1 MKHNE
6 EKPQSEFKFKNGLT
20 WKVIVAI
27 VASSVVFV
35 PASIYLSMVTGG
47 TLSLAAT
54 LLMVI
59 TFSELSRMIGEKLSR
74 QETLVMYET
83 LNVISSLG
91 AAGIGAYWIIFR
103 LFFMSTP
110 ISWAYKVDG
119 IPLPLLVPSWLA
131 PHSYVF
137 RTLFQPSMAIP
148 ILVYLFFS
156 VCTLVAELA
165 LTLMF
170 APLFLEVEKLPFP
183 FANIDVGVVD
193 TFSQRE
199 FEHTRAFMIFLYPGL
214 IYGILA
220 IMLPT
225 LAGMTFIPLPW
236 VDLTPITEQIIP
248 GAIIGV
254 ATDLLPWASGLIIPL
269 NAAFSMFIG
278 SLVIWIVGNNL
289 FLVKFPNIF
298 PLWVDEYRR
307 GMGISLIWQRSLY
320 RVWFAPQ
327 IGFGLGITLIVSLFI
342 FKNMIKTIRMLFTRS
357 REGKSMY
364 PNVLFLF
371 SLFLVGTLSSAI
383 VHSIL
388 TSFPLYISIVYS
400 VILSFF
406 FALANTTTLGTTGF
420 GISLPYLWHTIVYYS
435 DYRSYSGWVI
445 QPVLAG
451 GMTPGMLSMLKAAYL
466 TETNPIDVI
475 KGLILGITLSTIIG
489 TVSLDLFW
497 RMAPIPSSIYPFTT
511 IDWARIAIG
520 DSLLVTRQI
529 NISLPIILASALFSA
544 ISAGL
549 FEVAGR
555 SFGLPL
561 SGPGLVA
568 GFFTLPPYSIAII
581 IGSIIGNLLLPRIM
595 GRDAWNKLRGT
606 VVGGLVA
613 GYGIAV
619 GFTIALFFVLNS
631 GWVWPW

>member
-1 MKHNE
+1 
-6 EKPQSEFKFKNGLT
+6 
-20 WKVIVAI
+20 
-27 VASSVVFV
+27 
-35 PASIYLSMVTGG
+35 
-47 TLSLAAT
+47 
-54 LLMVI
+54 
-59 TFSELSRMIGEKLSR
+59 
-74 QETLVMYET
+74 
-83 LNVISSLG
+83 
-91 AAGIGAYWIIFR
+91 
-103 LFFMSTP
+103 
-110 ISWAYKVDG
+110 
-119 IPLPLLVPSWLA
+119 
-131 PHSYVF
+131 
-137 RTLFQPSMAIP
+137 
-148 ILVYLFFS
+148 
-156 VCTLVAELA
+156 
-165 LTLMF
+165 
-170 APLFLEVEKLPFP
+170 
-183 FANIDVGVVD
+183 
-193 TFSQRE
+193 
-199 FEHTRAFMIFLYPGL
+199 
-214 IYGILA
+214 
-220 IMLPT
+220 
-225 LAGMTFIPLPW
+225 
-236 VDLTPITEQIIP
+236 
-248 GAIIGV
+248 
-254 ATDLLPWASGLIIPL
+254 
-269 NAAFSMFIG
+269 
-278 SLVIWIVGNNL
+278 
-289 FLVKFPNIF
+289 
-298 PLWVDEYRR
+298 
-307 GMGISLIWQRSLY
+307 
-320 RVWFAPQ
+320 
-327 IGFGLGITLIVSLFI
+327 
-342 FKNMIKTIRMLFTRS
+342 MIKTIRMLFTRS